1 MKKGID
7 VSYANGSVNWETA
20 KQNIDFAII
29 RCGYGMDM
37 VSQDDKQYKRNIE
50 ECIRL
55 NIPIGVYL
63 YSYAD
68 TIEKAES
75 EAQHVLRLI
84 NPYRDKIQLHIWYD
98 IEDKKMANLSMNA
111 LSNIIITFCNKIE
124 ENGWKVGI
132 YASNSWLRNKIDSAL
147 QNKYM
152 IWSAGYGRNDG
163 QPHEDAKYN
172 HSNVVMW
179 QYSSSGNVDGVGN
192 CDVNY
197 YYGEEIQT
205 QTQQQEE
212 QSSQTTRTQ
221 ETTSPSTRKSNEEI
235 AREVIRGEWGNGQE
249 RKTRLANA
257 GYDPNVIQD
266 LVNRGV

>member
-7 VSYANGSVNWETA
+7 VSYANSVVNWEIA

-55 NIPIGVYL
+55 NIPFGIYL

-68 TIEKAES
+68 TVEKADS
-75 EAQHVLRLI
+75 EAQHVLRLV
-84 NPYRDKIQLHIWYD
+84 NPYKDKIQLHIWYD
-98 IEDKKMANLSMNA
+98 IEDKKLESLSMNA
-111 LSNIIITFCNKIE
+111 LSSIITTFCNKIS
-124 ENGWKVGI
+124 ENGLKVGI
-132 YASNSWLRNKIDSAL
+132 YASNSCLRNKIDIEL

-152 IWSAGYGRNDG
+152 LWSAGYGKNDG
-163 QPHEDAKYN
+163 QAYESAKHN
-172 HSNVVMW
+172 HQNVVMW
-179 QYSSSGNVDGVGN
+179 QYSSNGNVAGVGR

-205 QTQQQEE
+205 KTQQEE
-212 QSSQTTRTQ
+212 ASSQTTISQ
-221 ETTSPSTRKSNEEI
+221 ETRKSNEEI
-235 AREVIRGEWGNGQE
+235 AREVIRGKWGNGQE
-249 RKTRLANA
+249 RKTRLINA
-257 GYDPNVIQD
+257 GYDPNVIQA
-266 LVNRGV
+266 LVNKGI